1 MNSCV
6 SLVLVGDFS
15 PRTKLGKMVAILVIP
30 MLVGATGEIL
40 AGIGIALLRQRQ
52 KRIFDDQANGSLSV
66 DDVDEMDEDNDGKVS
81 KQEYT
86 IYMLLQMDLV
96 TRDEIDDLYNQFER
110 LDVTRSGYIESEDLK
125 VMAKIRQQQQS

>member
-1 MNSCV
+1 
-6 SLVLVGDFS
+6 
-15 PRTKLGKMVAILVIP
+15 MVAILVIP

-125 VMAKIRQQQQS
+125 VMAKLRQQQQS